1 VVSDV
6 PAKHEARSERAE
18 PRVTHAALFLAFLK
32 MGLLG
37 FGGVAPWVRQVIVE
51 ERRWMDDREFAS
63 LLGLSQ
69 VLPGANTTNTAVL
82 LGDRFLGMS
91 GAAAAVF
98 GLMAMPL
105 AIAVT
110 IVELY
115 GAVSQNTYV
124 AAAIAG
130 AGAGAA
136 GLVVGTGLK
145 IARNLKLSPR
155 IILVT
160 LVTFIAVGIVRL
172 PLVWVL
178 LCVIPLTVGAA
189 WFDPTADG

>member
-1 VVSDV
+1 
-6 PAKHEARSERAE
+6 
-18 PRVTHAALFLAFLK
+18 LFFAFLK

-51 ERRWMDDREFAS
+51 ERRWMDDREFAA

-69 VLPGANTTNTAVL
+69 ILPGANTLNTAVL
-82 LGDRFLGMS
+82 VGDRFRGIS

-105 AIAVT
+105 AIAVA

-115 GAVSQNTYV
+115 GAVSQNPYV
-124 AAAIAG
+124 GAAIAG

-136 GLVVGTGLK
+136 GLVIGTGLN

-155 IILVT
+155 TILVT
-160 LVTFIAVGIVRL
+160 LVTFVAVGILRL
-172 PLVWVL
+172 PLIWVI
-178 LCVIPLTVGAA
+178 LCLVPLSITAA
-189 WFDPTADG
+189 YWDQAP

>member
-1 VVSDV
+1 VSELRADSRPEQAV
-6 PAKHEARSERAE
+6 PA
-18 PRVTHAALFLAFLK
+18 VTHSALFFAFLK

-69 VLPGANTTNTAVL
+69 VLPGANTINTAVL
-82 LGDRFLGMS
+82 LGDRFRGIS

-105 AIAVT
+105 AIAVA

-115 GAVSQNTYV
+115 VAVSQNPYI
-124 AAAIAG
+124 AAAISCAG
-130 AGAGAA
+130 AAAA
-136 GLVVGTGLK
+136 GLVIGTGLK
-145 IARNLKLSPR
+145 IARNLKLSSR

-160 LVTFIAVGIVRL
+160 LTTFVAVGILRL

-178 LCVIPLTVGAA
+178 LCLVPVTIAAA
-189 WFDPTADG
+189 WFDRTS

>member
-1 VVSDV
+1 VSEL
-6 PAKHEARSERAE
+6 PAEARHESAA
-18 PRVTHAALFLAFLK
+18 PAVSHGALFLAFLK

-69 VLPGANTTNTAVL
+69 VLPGANTINTAVL
-82 LGDRFLGMS
+82 LGDRFRGIS

-105 AIAVT
+105 AIAVA

-115 GAVSQNTYV
+115 GAVSQNPYIG
-124 AAAIAG
+124 AAIAG

-136 GLVVGTGLK
+136 GLVIGTGLK
-145 IARNLKLSPR
+145 IAGNLKLSPR
-155 IILVT
+155 IVLVT
-160 LVTFIAVGIVRL
+160 LVTFVSVGILRL

-178 LCVIPLTVGAA
+178 LCLVPLTIAAA
-189 WFDPTADG
+189 WLDPTS

>member
-1 VVSDV
+1 MATEL
-6 PAKHEARSERAE
+6 PAGPDAGSESGA
-18 PRVTHAALFLAFLK
+18 PRPTHAALFLAFLK

-51 ERRWMDDREFAS
+51 ERRWMDDGEFAS

-69 VLPGANTTNTAVL
+69 VLPGANTINSAVL
-82 LGDRFLGMS
+82 LGDRFRGIS
-91 GAAAAVF
+91 GAAAAVS
-98 GLMAMPL
+98 GLMALPL
-105 AIAVT
+105 AIAVA

-115 GAVSQNTYV
+115 GAVSQNLYV

-136 GLVVGTGLK
+136 GLVIGTGLK

-155 IILVT
+155 IIVII
-160 LVTFIAVGIVRL
+160 LVTFIAIGILRL
-172 PLVWVL
+172 PFVWVL
-178 LCVIPLTVGAA
+178 IFLVPLTIAAA
-189 WFDPTADG
+189 WFDRKL

>member
-1 VVSDV
+1 VRREAFAETAPG
-6 PAKHEARSERAE
+6 PAAGG
-18 PRVTHAALFLAFLK
+18 VTHTALFFAFLK

-51 ERRWMDDREFAS
+51 ERRWMDDREFAA

-69 VLPGANTTNTAVL
+69 VLPGANTINMAVL
-82 LGDRFLGMS
+82 VGDRFRGIS

-98 GLMAMPL
+98 GLVALPL
-105 AIAVT
+105 AIAVA
-110 IVELY
+110 IVEIY
-115 GAVSQNTYV
+115 GAVSQNAFV

-155 IILVT
+155 VILVT
-160 LVTFIAVGIVRL
+160 LVTFVAVGLLRL
-172 PLVWVL
+172 PLVWVIVCL
-178 LCVIPLTVGAA
+178 VPLSIAAA
-189 WFDPTADG
+189 WWDPTS

>member
-1 VVSDV
+1 VLNEV
-6 PAKHEARSERAE
+6 PVEAAPAQTNSA
-18 PRVTHAALFLAFLK
+18 VTHTALFFAFLK

-51 ERRWMDDREFAS
+51 ERRWMNDREFAA

-69 VLPGANTTNTAVL
+69 VLPGANTLNTAVL
-82 LGDRFLGMS
+82 LGDRFHGIT

-105 AIAVT
+105 AIAVV

-115 GAVSQNTYV
+115 GAVSQNPYA

-136 GLVVGTGLK
+136 GLVIGTGLK

-160 LVTFIAVGIVRL
+160 LVTFVAVGILRL
-172 PLVWVL
+172 PLVWVI
-178 LCVIPLTVGAA
+178 LCLVPLSIAA
-189 WFDPTADG
+189 AYWDPAS

>member
-1 VVSDV
+1 VREN
-6 PAKHEARSERAE
+6 EARVQAGAERAK
-18 PRVTHAALFLAFLK
+18 PVVTHRALFSAFLK

-51 ERRWMDDREFAS
+51 ERRWMDDREFAA

-69 VLPGANTTNTAVL
+69 VLPGANTLNTAVL
-82 LGDRFLGMS
+82 LGDRFRGIT

-105 AIAVT
+105 AIAVA
-110 IVELY
+110 IVEVY
-115 GAVSQNTYV
+115 GAVSQNPYI
-124 AAAIAG
+124 AAAISC

-136 GLVVGTGLK
+136 GLVLGTALK

-160 LVTFIAVGIVRL
+160 LVTFVAVGILRL
-172 PLVWVL
+172 PLVFVI
-178 LCVIPLTVGAA
+178 LCLVPLSIAAA
-189 WFDPTADG
+189 WWDPAS

>member
-1 VVSDV
+1 MSET
-6 PAKHEARSERAE
+6 PAETATARAPPE
-18 PRVTHAALFLAFLK
+18 VTHAALFFAFLK

-69 VLPGANTTNTAVL
+69 VLPGANTINTAVL
-82 LGDRFLGMS
+82 VGDRFRNIS

-98 GLMAMPL
+98 GLIAMPL
-105 AIAVT
+105 AIAVA
-110 IVELY
+110 IVEIY
-115 GAVSQNTYV
+115 GAVSQNIYI
-124 AAAIAG
+124 AAAISC

-136 GLVVGTGLK
+136 GLVIGTGLK
-145 IARNLKLSPR
+145 ITRNLKLSPR

-160 LVTFIAVGIVRL
+160 LATFVAIGILRL
-172 PLVWVL
+172 PLVWVI
-178 LCVIPLTVGAA
+178 LCMVPLSIAA
-189 WFDPTADG
+189 AYWDPAA

>member
-1 VVSDV
+1 
-6 PAKHEARSERAE
+6 
-18 PRVTHAALFLAFLK
+18 

-51 ERRWMDDREFAS
+51 ERRWMDDREFAA

-69 VLPGANTTNTAVL
+69 VLPGANTLNTAVL
-82 LGDRFLGMS
+82 LGDRFRGIT

-105 AIAVT
+105 AIAVA
-110 IVELY
+110 IVEVY
-115 GAVSQNTYV
+115 GAVSQKPYI
-124 AAAIAG
+124 AAAISC

-136 GLVVGTGLK
+136 GLVLGTGLK

-160 LVTFIAVGIVRL
+160 LVTFVAVGILRL
-172 PLVWVL
+172 PLVFVI
-178 LCVIPLTVGAA
+178 LCLVPLSIAAA
-189 WFDPTADG
+189 WWDPAS

>member
-1 VVSDV
+1 VLNEA
-6 PAKHEARSERAE
+6 PAQAAPPRAKLH
-18 PRVTHAALFLAFLK
+18 VTHAALFFAFLK

-51 ERRWMDDREFAS
+51 ERRWMEDGEFAA

-69 VLPGANTTNTAVL
+69 ILPGANTLNTAVL
-82 LGDRFLGMS
+82 VGDRFRGIS

-105 AIAVT
+105 AIAVA

-115 GAVSQNTYV
+115 GAVSQNPYV
-124 AAAIAG
+124 GAAIAG

-136 GLVVGTGLK
+136 GLVIGTGLK

-160 LVTFIAVGIVRL
+160 LVTFVAVGILRL
-172 PLVWVL
+172 PLIWVI
-178 LCVIPLTVGAA
+178 LCLVPLSITAA
-189 WFDPTADG
+189 YWDQAP

>member
-1 VVSDV
+1 MSELPVDAAPDGTPPAVS
-6 PAKHEARSERAE
+6 HAE
-18 PRVTHAALFLAFLK
+18 LFFAFLK

-51 ERRWMDDREFAS
+51 ERRWMDDRDFAS

-69 VLPGANTTNTAVL
+69 VLPGANTINTAVL
-82 LGDRFLGMS
+82 LGDRFRGIS

-105 AIAVT
+105 AIAVA

-115 GAVSQNTYV
+115 GAVSQTPYV

-136 GLVVGTGLK
+136 GLVIGTGLK
-145 IARNLKLSPR
+145 IARNLKPSPR
-155 IILVT
+155 ILVVA
-160 LVTFIAVGIVRL
+160 LVTFVAVGMLRL
-172 PLVWVL
+172 PLAWILVCL
-178 LCVIPLTVGAA
+178 IPLSVVAA
-189 WFDPTADG
+189 WFDPTL

>member
-1 VVSDV
+1 MSEA
-6 PAKHEARSERAE
+6 PAEAA
-18 PRVTHAALFLAFLK
+18 PAPTQPAVTHAALFFAFLK

-69 VLPGANTTNTAVL
+69 VLPGANTINTAVL
-82 LGDRFLGMS
+82 LGDRFRGVY
-91 GAAAAVF
+91 GAAAAVA

-105 AIAVT
+105 AIAVA

-115 GAVSQNTYV
+115 GAVSQNPYV
-124 AAAIAG
+124 VAAIAG

-136 GLVVGTGLK
+136 GLVIGTGLK
-145 IARNLKLSPR
+145 IARNLTLSPR
-155 IILVT
+155 IIGVT
-160 LVTFIAVGIVRL
+160 LVTFVAIGILRL
-172 PLVWVL
+172 PLAWAL
-178 LCVIPLTVGAA
+178 LCLIPLTVAAA
-189 WFDPTADG
+189 WFDPTS

>member
-1 VVSDV
+1 VSEHS
-6 PAKHEARSERAE
+6 AEAHAE
-18 PRVTHAALFLAFLK
+18 HAPPEVTHAALFFAFLK

-69 VLPGANTTNTAVL
+69 VLPGANTINTAVL
-82 LGDRFLGMS
+82 VGDRFRGIS

-98 GLMAMPL
+98 GLIAMPL
-105 AIAVT
+105 AIAVA

-115 GAVSQNTYV
+115 GALSQNIYI
-124 AAAIAG
+124 AAAISC

-136 GLVVGTGLK
+136 GLVIGTGAK
-145 IARNLKLSPR
+145 IARNLKLTPR

-160 LVTFIAVGIVRL
+160 LATFVAIGILRL
-172 PLVWVL
+172 PLVWVI
-178 LCVIPLTVGAA
+178 LCMVPLSIAA
-189 WFDPTADG
+189 AYWDPAA

>member
-1 VVSDV
+1 MSEL
-6 PAKHEARSERAE
+6 PADARPERAT
-18 PRVTHAALFLAFLK
+18 PAVSHAALFLAFLK

-51 ERRWMDDREFAS
+51 ERCWMDDREFAS

-69 VLPGANTTNTAVL
+69 VLPGANTINTAVL
-82 LGDRFLGMS
+82 VGDRFRGIS

-98 GLMAMPL
+98 GLIAMPL
-105 AIAVT
+105 AIAVG

-115 GAVSQNTYV
+115 SAVSQNLYI
-124 AAAIAG
+124 AAAISCAG
-130 AGAGAA
+130 AAAA
-136 GLVVGTGLK
+136 GLVIGTGLK

-160 LVTFIAVGIVRL
+160 LVTFLAVGILRL

-178 LCVIPLTVGAA
+178 ACLIPLTIAAA
-189 WFDPTADG
+189 WFDPTA

>member
-1 VVSDV
+1 VRERRNDARPEPAV
-6 PAKHEARSERAE
+6 PA
-18 PRVTHAALFLAFLK
+18 VTHGALFFAFLK

-51 ERRWMDDREFAS
+51 ERRWMDDGEFAS

-69 VLPGANTTNTAVL
+69 ALPGANTINTAVL
-82 LGDRFLGMS
+82 LGDRFRGIS

-105 AIAVT
+105 AMAVAV
-110 IVELY
+110 VELY
-115 GAVSQNTYV
+115 GAVSQNPYM

-136 GLVVGTGLK
+136 GLVIGTGLK

-160 LVTFIAVGIVRL
+160 LVTFVAVGILRL

-178 LCVIPLTVGAA
+178 LCLVPLTIVAA
-189 WFDPTADG
+189 WLDPTS

>member
-1 VVSDV
+1 VSNL
-6 PAKHEARSERAE
+6 PAGQGAP

-51 ERRWMDDREFAS
+51 ERRWMDDREFAA

-69 VLPGANTTNTAVL
+69 VLPGANTINTAVL
-82 LGDRFLGMS
+82 LGDRFRGIS

-98 GLMAMPL
+98 GLMAVPL
-105 AIAVT
+105 AIAVA

-115 GAVSQNTYV
+115 SAVSQHPYV
-124 AAAIAG
+124 VAAIAG

-136 GLVVGTGLK
+136 GLVIGTGLK

-155 IILVT
+155 IILVI
-160 LVTFIAVGIVRL
+160 LVTFAAIGVLRL
-172 PLVWVL
+172 PFLWVL
-178 LCVIPLTVGAA
+178 VGLVPLTIAAA
-189 WFDPTADG
+189 WFDPTS

>member
-1 VVSDV
+1 MSEA
-6 PAKHEARSERAE
+6 PAEAAPA
-18 PRVTHAALFLAFLK
+18 PRQPAVTHAALFFAFLK

-69 VLPGANTTNTAVL
+69 VLPGANTINTAVL
-82 LGDRFLGMS
+82 LGDRFRGIS

-105 AIAVT
+105 AIAVA

-115 GAVSQNTYV
+115 SAVSQHPYV
-124 AAAIAG
+124 VAAIAG

-136 GLVVGTGLK
+136 GLVIGTGLK
-145 IARNLKLSPR
+145 IARNLTLSPR
-155 IILVT
+155 IILVI
-160 LVTFIAVGIVRL
+160 LVTFAAIGILRL
-172 PLVWVL
+172 PFVWVL
-178 LCVIPLTVGAA
+178 VCLVPLTI
-189 WFDPTADG
+189 

>member
-1 VVSDV
+1 VVRQL
-6 PAKHEARSERAE
+6 PAKHESRCERAE
-18 PRVTHAALFLAFLK
+18 PRVTHTALFLAFLK

-51 ERRWMDDREFAS
+51 ERRWMEDREFAS

-69 VLPGANTTNTAVL
+69 VLPGANTINAAVL

-91 GAAAAVF
+91 GAGAAVL

-105 AIAVT
+105 AIAVAL
-110 IVELY
+110 IELY
-115 GAVSQNTYV
+115 GAVSDNPYV
-124 AAAIAG
+124 AAAIAA

-136 GLVVGTGLK
+136 GLVIGTGLK

-160 LVTFIAVGIVRL
+160 VVTFVAVGILRL

-189 WFDPTADG
+189 WVDPNS

>member
-1 VVSDV
+1 V
-6 PAKHEARSERAE
+6 SERPGEAHGDAAE
-18 PRVTHAALFLAFLK
+18 PRVSHRALFLAFLK

-37 FGGVAPWVRQVIVE
+37 FGGVAPWVRQVVVV

-63 LLGLSQ
+63 VLGLSQ
-69 VLPGANTTNTAVL
+69 VLPGANTINTAVL
-82 LGDRFLGMS
+82 VGDRFRGVS

-105 AIAVT
+105 AIAVA

-115 GAVSQNTYV
+115 GAVRQNSYV

-130 AGAGAA
+130 AGAAAA
-136 GLVVGTGLK
+136 GLVIGTGLK

-155 IILVT
+155 IVLVT
-160 LVTFIAVGIVRL
+160 LLTFLAIGIFRL

-178 LCVIPLTVGAA
+178 VCMIPLTIAAA
-189 WFDPTADG
+189 WFDPES

>member
-1 VVSDV
+1 
-6 PAKHEARSERAE
+6 
-18 PRVTHAALFLAFLK
+18 

-69 VLPGANTTNTAVL
+69 VLPGANTINAAVL
-82 LGDRFLGMS
+82 LGDRFRGIS
-91 GAAAAVF
+91 GAAAAVL

-105 AIAVT
+105 SIALA
-110 IVELY
+110 IVEAY
-115 GAVSQNTYV
+115 GAVSQNPYV

-136 GLVVGTGLK
+136 GLVIGTGVK
-145 IARNLKLSPR
+145 IARNLKLTPR
-155 IILVT
+155 IVLVA
-160 LVTFIAVGIVRL
+160 LATFLAVGILRL
-172 PLVWVL
+172 PLVW
-178 LCVIPLTVGAA
+178 
-189 WFDPTADG
+189 

>member
-1 VVSDV
+1 VLNEA
-6 PAKHEARSERAE
+6 PAQAAPARAKLD
-18 PRVTHAALFLAFLK
+18 VTHAALFFAFLK

-51 ERRWMDDREFAS
+51 ERRWMDDREFAA

-69 VLPGANTTNTAVL
+69 ILPGANTLNTAVL
-82 LGDRFLGMS
+82 VGDRFRGIS

-105 AIAVT
+105 AIAVA

-115 GAVSQNTYV
+115 GAVSQNPYV
-124 AAAIAG
+124 GAAIAG

-136 GLVVGTGLK
+136 GLVIGTGLK

-155 IILVT
+155 TILVT
-160 LVTFIAVGIVRL
+160 LVTFVAVGILRL
-172 PLVWVL
+172 PLIWVI
-178 LCVIPLTVGAA
+178 LCLVPLSITAA
-189 WFDPTADG
+189 YWDQAP

>member
-1 VVSDV
+1 VSELR
-6 PAKHEARSERAE
+6 AEASGEAAE
-18 PRVTHAALFLAFLK
+18 PRVTHGALFFAFLK

-37 FGGVAPWVRQVIVE
+37 FGGVAPWVRQVIVV

-63 LLGLSQ
+63 VLGLSQ
-69 VLPGANTTNTAVL
+69 VLPGANTINTAVL
-82 LGDRFLGMS
+82 VGDRFRGIS

-105 AIAVT
+105 AIAIV

-115 GAVSQNTYV
+115 GAVRQNPHV

-130 AGAGAA
+130 AGAAAA
-136 GLVVGTGLK
+136 GLVIGTGLK

-160 LVTFIAVGIVRL
+160 LLTFLAIGIFRL

-178 LCVIPLTVGAA
+178 VCMIPLTIVAA
-189 WFDPTADG
+189 WFDPKS

>member
-1 VVSDV
+1 VVSD
-6 PAKHEARSERAE
+6 PAARHERPERAQH
-18 PRVTHAALFLAFLK
+18 RVTHGALFFAFLK

-69 VLPGANTTNTAVL
+69 VLPGANTINTAVL
-82 LGDRFLGMS
+82 VGDRFRGIS

-105 AIAVT
+105 AIAVA

-115 GAVSQNTYV
+115 GAVSHNPYV

-136 GLVVGTGLK
+136 GLVIGTGLR

-155 IILVT
+155 IVVVT
-160 LVTFIAVGIVRL
+160 IVTFIAVGILRL

-178 LCVIPLTVGAA
+178 VCLVPLTIAAA
-189 WFDPTADG
+189 WLDPTS

>member
-1 VVSDV
+1 MSELR
-6 PAKHEARSERAE
+6 AEASGDAAE
-18 PRVTHAALFLAFLK
+18 PRVTHGALFFAFLK

-37 FGGVAPWVRQVIVE
+37 FGGVAPWVRQVIVV

-63 LLGLSQ
+63 VLGLSQ
-69 VLPGANTTNTAVL
+69 VLPGANTINTAVL
-82 LGDRFLGMS
+82 VGDRFRGIS

-105 AIAVT
+105 AIAIV

-115 GAVSQNTYV
+115 GAVRQNPHV

-130 AGAGAA
+130 AGAAAA
-136 GLVVGTGLK
+136 GLVIGTGLK

-160 LVTFIAVGIVRL
+160 LLTFLAIGIFRL

-178 LCVIPLTVGAA
+178 VCMIPLTIVAA
-189 WFDPTADG
+189 WFDPKS

>member
-1 VVSDV
+1 VLNEA
-6 PAKHEARSERAE
+6 PAQAAPARAKLD
-18 PRVTHAALFLAFLK
+18 VTHAALFFAFLK

-51 ERRWMDDREFAS
+51 ERRWMDDREFAA

-69 VLPGANTTNTAVL
+69 ILPGANTLNTAVL
-82 LGDRFLGMS
+82 VGDRFRGIS

-105 AIAVT
+105 AIAVA

-115 GAVSQNTYV
+115 GAVSQNPYV

-136 GLVVGTGLK
+136 GLVIGTGLK
-145 IARNLKLSPR
+145 IARNLKLSLR

-160 LVTFIAVGIVRL
+160 LVTFVAVGILRL
-172 PLVWVL
+172 PLVWVI
-178 LCVIPLTVGAA
+178 LCLVPLSIAA
-189 WFDPTADG
+189 AYWDQAP

>member
-1 VVSDV
+1 V
-6 PAKHEARSERAE
+6 SERSAE
-18 PRVTHAALFLAFLK
+18 AHAAHAPPEVTHAALFFAFLK

-69 VLPGANTTNTAVL
+69 VLPGANTINTAVL
-82 LGDRFLGMS
+82 VGDRFRGIS

-98 GLMAMPL
+98 GLIAMPL
-105 AIAVT
+105 AIAVA

-115 GAVSQNTYV
+115 GALSQNIYI
-124 AAAIAG
+124 AAAISC

-136 GLVVGTGLK
+136 GLVIGTGLK
-145 IARNLKLSPR
+145 IARNLKFSPR

-160 LVTFIAVGIVRL
+160 LAAFVTIGILRL
-172 PLVWVL
+172 PLVWVI
-178 LCVIPLTVGAA
+178 LCMVPLSIAA
-189 WFDPTADG
+189 AYWDPAA

>member
-1 VVSDV
+1 MASELSAGRD
-6 PAKHEARSERAE
+6 PQSERA
-18 PRVTHAALFLAFLK
+18 PLHVTHAALFLAFLK

-51 ERRWMDDREFAS
+51 ERRWMDHREFAS

-69 VLPGANTTNTAVL
+69 VLPGANTMNTAVL
-82 LGDRFLGMS
+82 LGDRFCGIS
-91 GAAAAVF
+91 GAAAAVL
-98 GLMAMPL
+98 GLMAAPL
-105 AIAVT
+105 AIAVA

-115 GAVSQNTYV
+115 GAVSQNPYV

-136 GLVVGTGLK
+136 GLVIGTGLK
-145 IARNLKLSPR
+145 IARNLQLSPR

-160 LVTFIAVGIVRL
+160 LATFVAVGILRL

-178 LCVIPLTVGAA
+178 VCLVPLSIAAA
-189 WFDPTADG
+189 WFDPKS

>member
-1 VVSDV
+1 MRREAFVETAPGPAAGEVS
-6 PAKHEARSERAE
+6 
-18 PRVTHAALFLAFLK
+18 HAALFFAFLK

-51 ERRWMDDREFAS
+51 ERRWMDDREFAA

-69 VLPGANTTNTAVL
+69 VLPGANTINMAVL
-82 LGDRFLGMS
+82 VGDRFRGIS
-91 GAAAAVF
+91 GATAAVF
-98 GLMAMPL
+98 GLVALPL
-105 AIAVT
+105 AIAVA

-115 GAVSQNTYV
+115 GAVSQNAFV

-155 IILVT
+155 VILVT
-160 LVTFIAVGIVRL
+160 LVTFVAVGLLRL
-172 PLVWVL
+172 PLVWVIVCL
-178 LCVIPLTVGAA
+178 VPLSIAAA
-189 WFDPTADG
+189 WWDPTS

>member
-1 VVSDV
+1 VSELRADARPQRAV
-6 PAKHEARSERAE
+6 PA
-18 PRVTHAALFLAFLK
+18 VTHSALFFAFLK

-69 VLPGANTTNTAVL
+69 ALPGANTINTAVL
-82 LGDRFLGMS
+82 LGDRFLGIS

-105 AIAVT
+105 AIAVA
-110 IVELY
+110 IIELY
-115 GAVSQNTYV
+115 GAVSHNPYI
-124 AAAIAG
+124 AAAIVG

-136 GLVVGTGLK
+136 GLVIGTGLK
-145 IARNLKLSPR
+145 IARNLKLSRR

-160 LVTFIAVGIVRL
+160 LVTFVAVGILRL

-178 LCVIPLTVGAA
+178 LCLVPLTIAAA
-189 WFDPTADG
+189 WLDPDVATAG